1 MSDKLSSDEEDEMN
15 NVEASFDYNDKY
27 EDESSDGCESED
39 QQNADLLD
47 DCCLDKQEQK
57 EIQKSSMTTGSTF

>member
-47 DCCLDKQEQK
+47 DCCLDKEEQK
-57 EIQKSSMTTGSTF
+57 EIQKSSMNTGSTF

>member
-39 QQNADLLD
+39 Q
-47 DCCLDKQEQK
+47 
-57 EIQKSSMTTGSTF
+57 